1 MYALL
6 LLRGTG
12 YQYEMDRDKLT
23 NVFKRYSDCLAITN
37 IAELPQ
43 AATQIKSMK
52 SEGRNK

>member
-23 NVFKRYSDCLAITN
+23 NVFKRYSDRLAITN